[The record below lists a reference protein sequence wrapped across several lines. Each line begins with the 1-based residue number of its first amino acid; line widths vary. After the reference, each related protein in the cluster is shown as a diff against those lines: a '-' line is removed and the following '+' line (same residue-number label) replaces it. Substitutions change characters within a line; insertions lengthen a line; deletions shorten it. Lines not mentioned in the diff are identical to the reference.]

1 MLEETRRVKYVS
13 NERNKRSVRDE
24 VRKVRGGQVEGRLYR
39 SCGILRELGFF
50 SKWGRKPLQVK
61 GREITWTN

>member
-50 SKWGRKPLQVK
+50 SK
-61 GREITWTN
+61 